1 MNHQTTKQSL
11 IPRLYRWLVWGL
23 GICLI
28 LLTAC
33 EVSDRPVDPAT
44 LKSRYQD
51 EQPALSGDGRLL
63 AFVSNRSGSSQ
74 ILLYDLEHQQFISS
88 INPQGAVFDSPSLSR
103 TGRYLT
109 YVSSPQGR
117 PEIFL
122 LDRITQR
129 SEVLTHGYRS
139 LLRNPHISADG
150 RYIVFE
156 TARRGQWDIEV
167 LDRGQRIELDIP
179 DGSPI
184 DAPQP

>member
-1 MNHQTTKQSL
+1 MNAQTTKKSL
-11 IPRLYRWLVWGL
+11 IPRPYQWLVWAL

-33 EVSDRPVDPAT
+33 ESGAQAIDPAT
-44 LKSRYQD
+44 IESRYQD
-51 EQPALSGDGRLL
+51 EQPALSGDGHLL

-74 ILLYDLEHQQFISS
+74 ILLYDLEHQQFIRSL
-88 INPQGAVFDSPSLSR
+88 NPQRAVFESPGLSR

-122 LDRITQR
+122 LDRVTQR

-167 LDRGQRIELDIP
+167 LDRGQNIELDIP